1 MAVSTRE
8 DAAKLGVWCFHS
20 SWAECEPWF
29 PYLIPRASSLRNGRL
44 LCSFYSHRL
53 PASMEPFS
61 AASSVAGLIIAAGKI
76 YSLLDFISSVKNSPT
91 TVSDA
96 KNEVKHA
103 QSALCSLKR
112 YLNNLASLNPTRTAM
127 IQVDDLRVTLSDAM
141 MAFSDFETLLVTLDS
156 IARVKTV
163 IVWPKYAKEIKEHM
177 AKVQRYKTS
186 LTLMLNILQC
196 ETQFEAWQSQKRL
209 EALIEG
215 VMQENKTLRHM
226 MNESQDAFDAQ
237 STFTKRQEDD
247 RSTIWA
253 RDNDEDDTET
263 IRGSIRGRTRESIGS
278 GNQNHASEKGHQSK
292 VLRLP
297 FERILEQS
305 WVYKRNQRNSCDC
318 SFISSA
324 ERSHTWSVFSGFSLA
339 DVSILSVIAMP
350 LTTMELANGEHYQV
364 EAQNEG
370 LTWPPE
376 DFDEQSTFNSQPSS
390 ETPTLPNLGPEDVR
404 LTWNM
409 LSKEEEEEQRDWMS
423 EASFEMEDEET
434 SERAHTPL
442 SNSDRLDERDKIR
455 DYKLG
460 SGVKDHDDELCQCT
474 GCQGPLEK
482 TEAFRLGDFHWHEAC
497 FRCSMCG
504 CIMEQDGKLMIQ
516 EDGTITCNDCSQ
528 YCADCGS
535 KIKDLAVILGSGTAV
550 CPSCFVCFVC
560 KQRIRDLKYARSTRG
575 RACMTCH
582 EAMTAKKARR
592 KAMLLPAV

>member
-1 MAVSTRE
+1 
-8 DAAKLGVWCFHS
+8 
-20 SWAECEPWF
+20 
-29 PYLIPRASSLRNGRL
+29 
-44 LCSFYSHRL
+44 
-53 PASMEPFS
+53 MEPFS
-61 AASSVAGLIIAAGKI
+61 AASSVAGLIIAAGRI

-91 TVSDA
+91 TISDA

-103 QSALCSLKR
+103 QSALCSLNR

-141 MAFSDFETLLVTLDS
+141 MAFSEFETLLLTLDN
-156 IARVKTV
+156 IARVKAFT
-163 IVWPKYAKEIKEHM
+163 VWPKYAKDIEEHM
-177 AKVQRYKTS
+177 AKVQRYKAS
-186 LTLMLNILQC
+186 LTLMLNILQR

-215 VMQENKTLRHM
+215 VMQENKALRQM
-226 MNESQDAFDAQ
+226 MNESQDSFDAQ

-278 GNQNHASEKGHQSK
+278 GNQNHVSEKGHQSR

-350 LTTMELANGEHYQV
+350 LTAMDLANGEHYQV

-376 DFDEQSTFNSQPSS
+376 DFDEQSRLDSPSS
-390 ETPTLPNLGPEDVR
+390 SGPHTLPSPGLEDLRFPLNV
-404 LTWNM
+404 
-409 LSKEEEEEQRDWMS
+409 LSQEEEELRDWTS
-423 EASFEMEDEET
+423 ESSSEMEGEEAP
-434 SERAHTPL
+434 ERAHTPL
-442 SNSDRLDERDKIR
+442 SNSDRLNELDKIR
-455 DYKLG
+455 DYKPE

-482 TEAFRLGDFHWHEAC
+482 GEAFSLGEFSVVHIDSRLF
-497 FRCSMCG
+497 
-504 CIMEQDGKLMIQ
+504 
-516 EDGTITCNDCSQ
+516 
-528 YCADCGS
+528 
-535 KIKDLAVILGSGTAV
+535 
-550 CPSCFVCFVC
+550 
-560 KQRIRDLKYARSTRG
+560 
-575 RACMTCH
+575 
-582 EAMTAKKARR
+582 
-592 KAMLLPAV
+592 

>member
-1 MAVSTRE
+1 
-8 DAAKLGVWCFHS
+8 
-20 SWAECEPWF
+20 
-29 PYLIPRASSLRNGRL
+29 
-44 LCSFYSHRL
+44 
-53 PASMEPFS
+53 MEPFS

-91 TVSDA
+91 TISDA

-103 QSALCSLKR
+103 QLALCSLKR
-112 YLNNLASLNPTRTAM
+112 YLNNLASLNPKRTAM

-141 MAFSDFETLLVTLDS
+141 MAFSDFETLLLTLDN
-156 IARVKTV
+156 IARVKAF
-163 IVWPKYAKEIKEHM
+163 IIWPKYGKEIEEHM
-177 AKVQRYKTS
+177 VKVQRYKTS
-186 LTLMLNILQC
+186 LALMLNILQC
-196 ETQFEAWQSQKRL
+196 ETQFEAWQSQERL
-209 EALIEG
+209 QLLIEG
-215 VMQENKTLRHM
+215 VIQENKTLRHM
-226 MNESQDAFDAQ
+226 MNESQDSFDAQ

-247 RSTIWA
+247 GPTTWT
-253 RDNDEDDTET
+253 RDKDDHDTES
-263 IRGSIRGRTRESIGS
+263 IRGSIRGRIRESTGG
-278 GNQNHASEKGHQSK
+278 GNQKDDSMKGHQSRT
-292 VLRLP
+292 LRLP

-324 ERSHTWSVFSGFSLA
+324 ERSHTWSVFSGLSLA

-350 LTTMELANGEHYQV
+350 LTTMDLANGKHYQV
-364 EAQNEG
+364 EALDEG

-376 DFDEQSTFNSQPSS
+376 DFDEQSIFNSRPSS
-390 ETPTLPNLGPEDVR
+390 ETPTLPNLRPEDVR

-409 LSKEEEEEQRDWMS
+409 LSQEEREQSDWMS
-423 EASFEMEDEET
+423 EAGFEMEDEET

-455 DYKLG
+455 DYKPE

-474 GCQGPLEK
+474 GCQGLLEK
-482 TEAFRLGDFHWHEAC
+482 TEAFRLGNFHWHGDC
-497 FRCSMCG
+497 FRCSLCG

-516 EDGTITCNDCSQ
+516 GNGTITCNDCSQ

-535 KIKDLAVILGSGTAV
+535 KIEDLAVVLRPNTVV

-560 KQRIRDLKYARSTRG
+560 KQRIRDLKFARSTRG

-582 EAMTAKKARR
+582 EAIIAKKARR